1 MGLFSRLKSWL
12 LYTMRSIY
20 VQSPGRVRN
29 KERESGLAAARHS
42 SQTGLKSVCREN
54 CGKTRKRMIIDYI
67 VSDFFSVILV
77 FLILTATIV
86 VLFHLNNRLDKAEQ
100 IPQDV
105 IKESNNNK
113 EVTANNR
120 NHRVKFVYWF
130 QLIKYIFF
138 AEIKL

>member
-1 MGLFSRLKSWL
+1 
-12 LYTMRSIY
+12 
-20 VQSPGRVRN
+20 
-29 KERESGLAAARHS
+29 
-42 SQTGLKSVCREN
+42 
-54 CGKTRKRMIIDYI
+54 MIIDYI

-77 FLILTATIV
+77 FLILTATIA
-86 VLFHLNNRLDKAEQ
+86 VLFYLNNRLDKAEQ